1 MKKSVIWGLVLI
13 LVGVYLVVSR
23 IGLIPDLPFFTVV
36 FTILF
41 VYTAV
46 QGLFMKSFTMM
57 LTSVALLGWIYQDY
71 LKIDIIAPWPLIPA
85 ALLVGIGL
93 DLIFKN
99 VFRKKNKKQ
108 KNIHYA
114 AGHHGNVQGPY
125 IENIPDGEFVNVAN
139 TFGAISKYVNSG
151 VFREAKIKNSF
162 GSCNVYFNN
171 AIMKENQAVIK
182 VENSFGEINLYFP
195 ATWRISTKQSASFG
209 DIQFHGM
216 ASTNPESPCVYID
229 AESCFGSI
237 NVYSE

>member
-1 MKKSVIWGLVLI
+1 MKKSIIWGLVLI
-13 LVGVYLVVSR
+13 LAGVYLLISR
-23 IGLIPDLPFFTVV
+23 MGLIPKLPFFTVV

-46 QGLFMKSFTMM
+46 QGLFKKSFTLMFV
-57 LTSVALLGWIYQDY
+57 SVALLGWVYDEY
-71 LKIDIIAPWPLIPA
+71 LKIDTIAPWPLIPA

-99 VFRKKNKKQ
+99 VFHKKNNQ
-108 KNIHYA
+108 KNMHFT

-125 IENIPDGEFVNVAN
+125 IENIPDGEFVNVSN

-171 AIMKENQAVIK
+171 AIMKGTEAQIK

-195 ATWRISTKQSASFG
+195 ATWRVSTKQSASFG

-216 ASTNPESPCVYID
+216 ASTNPESPCVFID